1 MTATTTTPAGVPA
14 RGRPEPPR
22 GRARRLLRGPD
33 SDPRWVRP
41 ALLGLLALTAF
52 LYLIDLSRNG
62 WANDF
67 YAAAV
72 EAGTRSWKAFFFGS
86 FDSSNFITVD
96 KTPASLWVMELS
108 GRIFGVNS
116 WSMLVPQALEG
127 VACVGVLY
135 AGVRRWFGPA
145 AGLLAGLALAL
156 TPVAALMFRFNN
168 PDALLVLLLT
178 GAAYLVVRALD
189 DGRSRWLVLAGLAI
203 GFAFL
208 TKMAQAFLVVPGFA
222 LVYLWAGPVRLR
234 RRLGQ
239 LLLAGLGIVVGG
251 GWWVAIAELVPAA
264 DRPYFG
270 GSTNNNILQ
279 LAIGYNGLG
288 RLDGS
293 ETGSIGG
300 GGGGAGGGGG
310 GSAFG
315 GSTGITR
322 LFGSEFGG
330 QISWL
335 LPAALIALVAM
346 LWVSR
351 RAVRTDRT
359 RAAALLW
366 GGWLV
371 VTGVVFSY
379 MSGIIHPY
387 YMVALAPPIA
397 ALVGIGGMALWERT
411 LSWVGRVVAS
421 VAIGVTAGWAF
432 VLLNRTPAWYPWLRW
447 VIVVCA
453 GLAVLGILA
462 GPRLAGLG
470 GSGRLSRGR
479 LGLVGVPVVL
489 ALVAGLGGPA
499 AYAAETVAST
509 HTGSIPSAGPASA
522 GGFGGG
528 GAGGPG
534 GAGGTGKVVGA
545 GGRTLGGGAPGGTET
560 GSAGSGGSTGGTG
573 SRTGTPP
580 GMGSGTGSGTGKG
593 TGSTGTGSGSGSTGT
608 GTGSGSGS
616 TGTGTGSKGSGSTGT
631 GGTGSRTG
639 TGSAGAG
646 STGGH
651 GGLSGNTQVSSA
663 LIKLLEKGASNY
675 KWVAATVGS
684 QEAAPLELATNGEA
698 IMAIGGF
705 NGTDPSPTLAQ
716 FKAMVAKGE
725 IHYYLGANSQSFG
738 GGNSSSAITTWVAD
752 HYKKETV
759 GSTTVYDLTQPKSS

>member
-1 MTATTTTPAGVPA
+1 VTTTVTPAEQSA
-14 RGRPEPPR
+14 HGRHGPPP
-22 GRARRLLRGPD
+22 GRMRRLLRGPD
-33 SDPRWVRP
+33 TSPRWARP

-72 EAGTRSWKAFFFGS
+72 LAGTKSWKAFFFGS
-86 FDSSNFITVD
+86 FDASNFITVD
-96 KTPASLWVMELS
+96 KTPASLWVMEIS

-116 WSMLVPQALEG
+116 WSTLVPQALEG
-127 VACVGVLY
+127 VASVGVLY
-135 AGVRRWFGPA
+135 AAIRRWFGPA
-145 AGLLAGLALAL
+145 AGLIAGLTLAL

-168 PDALLVLLLT
+168 PDAMLVLLLT
-178 GAAYLVVRALD
+178 VAAYTMVRALEN
-189 DGRSRWLVLAGLAI
+189 GKSRWLVLCGVLI

-208 TKMAQAFLVVPGFA
+208 TKMLQAFLVVPGFA
-222 LVYLWAGPVRLR
+222 LVYLWAGPP
-234 RRLGQ
+234 RLGKRIGQ
-239 LLLAGLGIVVGG
+239 VLLSGLGIVAGA
-251 GWWVAIAELVPAA
+251 GWWLAVAELVPAA

-270 GSTNNNILQ
+270 GSTDNNILQ

-300 GGGGAGGGGG
+300 GGGG

-322 LFGSEFGG
+322 LFASEFGG

-335 LPAALIALVAM
+335 LPAALIALAAM

-366 GGWLV
+366 GGWLI
-371 VTGVVFSY
+371 VTGLTFSY

-387 YMVALAPPIA
+387 YMVALAPAIA
-397 ALVGIGGMALWERT
+397 ALVAIGAMALWERT
-411 LSWVGRVVAS
+411 LGWAGRIVCS
-421 VAIGVTAGWAF
+421 VAVAVTAGWAF
-432 VLLNRTPAWYPWLRW
+432 VLLNRTPSWYPWLRW
-447 VIVVCA
+447 LIIVF
-453 GLAVLGILA
+453 AVLAIVTIVGQSWLT
-462 GPRLAGLG
+462 GLTR
-470 GSGRLSRGR
+470 SRRGR
-479 LGLVGVPVVL
+479 LGL
-489 ALVAGLGGPA
+489 AGLPIMLTLLAGLSGPA

-528 GAGGPG
+528 GGPGG
-534 GAGGTGKVVGA
+534 GAGGGGFGGK
-545 GGRTLGGGAPGGTET
+545 APGGTST
-560 GSAGSGGSTGGTG
+560 GGRSAGGTSTGGAAGGTSTGGSARTGGTG
-573 SRTGTPP
+573 AAGGFTGKPP
-580 GMGSGTGSGTGKG
+580 SGMGSGTGTGTGTGKAG
-593 TGSTGTGSGSGSTGT
+593 TGT
-608 GTGSGSGS
+608 GTGSGTRGFP
-616 TGTGTGSKGSGSTGT
+616 
-631 GGTGSRTG
+631 GGTSSR
-639 TGSAGAG
+639 AGAG
-646 STGGH
+646 AGGVSM
-651 GGLSGNTQVSSA
+651 GGLSGNTAVSSA
-663 LIKLLEKGASNY
+663 LEKLLEKDASSY

-684 QEAAPLELATNGEA
+684 QEAAPLELATGDA
-698 IMAIGGF
+698 VMAIGGF
-705 NGTDPSPTLAQ
+705 NGTDPAPTLAE

-725 IHYYLGANSQSFG
+725 IHYYLGANSESFG
-738 GGNSSSAITTWVAD
+738 GGGKSSTIASWVAA

-759 GSTTVYDLTQPKSS
+759 GGTTVYDLTQPTSS